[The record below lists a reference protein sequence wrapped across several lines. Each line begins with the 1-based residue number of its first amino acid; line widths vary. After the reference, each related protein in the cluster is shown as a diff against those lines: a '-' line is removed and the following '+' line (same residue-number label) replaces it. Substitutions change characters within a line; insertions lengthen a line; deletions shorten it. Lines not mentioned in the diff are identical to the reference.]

1 MMFTVPSSAWGAGSG
16 EQSAVSREAGELVIE
31 ISRQKAEGRCFV
43 FECQKFS
50 LTSVFCLLSS
60 CLILSSSLAANV
72 ALAAA
77 SSPYRQMQEVTRRE
91 FLLNTDAR
99 TYADT
104 KADVEAPVKKFAAAV
119 APVSSGPDDVVNA
132 LRGDRRTPCY
142 DKQLDAFGGCDAY
155 VDELASLARREE
167 RVRTLGRDLQIIATS
182 YETAV
187 TSIGSSEINVPLRA
201 QGIRNVW
208 RSSTDNVKAGDTAI
222 QYRDFPDTLTTP
234 IGSIATVL
242 QPLALNDDRE
252 AFTAAVWRYQFGARY
267 ATRDRKDLAY
277 PPLRGPADNPELQLQ
292 TIHWKALEGILTGLY
307 TTRVPDGDT
316 LKKGEMIVYRPTPA
330 QQDQLD
336 PYGITVWAYVEKL
349 PDGTVTGDAGLQ
361 WTMPVE
367 PVLPALCQPDAT
379 GDPTG
384 DCQPIKGGFYPP
396 APDDGRGLC
405 TLPFGRLGYLCRDI
419 LAADSADICT
429 QNPTPDPDKI
439 LLTACTQKAEPTQT
453 ASGPDVCGGSQWIQN
468 PPGSPANPLNAQSQ
482 CRVNI
487 VCANTCPVDPTK
499 NMPAQARTFLKSAD
513 GTITVCINQ
522 NPNRTTFPH
531 VLPHRYAIIHELTHA
546 QQSCGLPPGTP
557 LTSGP
562 PQKQNAEYCRTE
574 REAYV
579 AMCHYA
585 IADKAFIRLNT
596 TADGTT
602 TEVPQ
607 TLQGT
612 DINTT
617 LCADILTDHFARTNG
632 FGRCSSSF
640 TYRMTDASVKGMA
653 NTLMD
658 LMYDGAKGKNG
669 AIESCK
675 DALNRPEVL
684 AQKRATEQIG
694 RSVCDPNRT
703 VSYLNTIGN
712 NACYIGS
719 CIEDSLEHSRM
730 VPGRIPVTAGD
741 EAFPWDAC
749 MAPRLDGGQIRTVSA
764 AVPSR
769 FPAYRPGLLIK
780 QLDTALCQSNGLSA
794 STPPLVCA
802 FDVRRR
808 LLNPLTNPL
817 ETVVSLTTQ
826 SQEQQDAAHGIQQM
840 SRAVGARMGI
850 ALYDDYLRHSTS
862 TLSDLTVSAAT
873 LLETFARTTFSRQ
886 MCPLNAAAPDALLA
900 SPFCQTATP

>member
-1 MMFTVPSSAWGAGSG
+1 MKFTVPAPAWGAGSG
-16 EQSAVSREAGELVIE
+16 KRLAVSRKRA
-31 ISRQKAEGRCFV
+31 RCNA
-43 FECQKFS
+43 
-50 LTSVFCLLSS
+50 LLSAIRYS
-60 CLILSSSLAANV
+60 LLISLFSSITVDA
-72 ALAAA
+72 ALAV
-77 SSPYRQMQEVTRRE
+77 SPSPYRLMQEVTRRE

-142 DKQLDAFGGCDAY
+142 DKKFDAFGGCDAY
-155 VDELASLARREE
+155 VDELATLARREE

-208 RSSTDNVKAGDTAI
+208 RSSTDNLKAGDTAI
-222 QYRDFPDTLTTP
+222 QYRDFPNTLTAP
-234 IGSIATVL
+234 IGSIASTI

-252 AFTAAVWRYQFGARY
+252 AFTAAIWRYQFGARY
-267 ATRDRKDLAY
+267 ATRDRKDLSY

-330 QQDQLD
+330 QQNQLAA
-336 PYGITVWAYVEKL
+336 YGITVWAYVEKL
-349 PDGTVTGDAGLQ
+349 ADGTVTGDAGLQ

-367 PVLPALCQPDAT
+367 PVLPALCQPDVT
-379 GDPTG
+379 GNPTG
-384 DCQPIKGGFYPP
+384 ACQPIKGGYYPP

-429 QNPTPDPDKI
+429 QVPTPDPDKI

-453 ASGPDVCGGSQWIQN
+453 ASGPDVCGGGTWLQMPI
-468 PPGSPANPLNAQSQ
+468 AAQ
-482 CRVNI
+482 CTVNI
-487 VCANTCPVDPTK
+487 QCGCTQAPTKDGGGVIRVCAPQQVTNATQPYQLLPRYQLQK
-499 NMPAQARTFLKSAD
+499 N
-513 GTITVCINQ
+513 
-522 NPNRTTFPH
+522 
-531 VLPHRYAIIHELTHA
+531 LTHA
-546 QQSCGLPPGTP
+546 QALCALPPGTP
-557 LTSGP
+557 LISTIT
-562 PQKQNAEYCRTE
+562 PQRRNADCCRVESEGFRAACQAAAADGAFTEKILSSTGAVIGLRPRVVDGTVLNATFCEQVLSDYQCRTTG
-574 REAYV
+574 A
-579 AMCHYA
+579 
-585 IADKAFIRLNT
+585 
-596 TADGTT
+596 
-602 TEVPQ
+602 
-607 TLQGT
+607 
-612 DINTT
+612 
-617 LCADILTDHFARTNG
+617 
-632 FGRCSSSF
+632 GRCAASF
-640 TYRMTDASVKGMA
+640 TYRTGDSQLQVTAKAVYKALADGGKQAANAGKPTAAFKDESCTDAKNLLQVQASV
-653 NTLMD
+653 
-658 LMYDGAKGKNG
+658 
-669 AIESCK
+669 
-675 DALNRPEVL
+675 
-684 AQKRATEQIG
+684 RATEQTG
-694 RSVCDPNRT
+694 RSVCDPNRQ

-719 CIEDSLEHSRM
+719 CIEDSLEHARL

-764 AVPSR
+764 AMPSR

-817 ETVVSLTTQ
+817 ATVQSLNTQ
-826 SQEQQDAAHGIQQM
+826 SQEQQAAAHGIQQM
-840 SRAVGARMGI
+840 SRAVGVRMGI

-900 SPFCQTATP
+900 SPFCQTAAP